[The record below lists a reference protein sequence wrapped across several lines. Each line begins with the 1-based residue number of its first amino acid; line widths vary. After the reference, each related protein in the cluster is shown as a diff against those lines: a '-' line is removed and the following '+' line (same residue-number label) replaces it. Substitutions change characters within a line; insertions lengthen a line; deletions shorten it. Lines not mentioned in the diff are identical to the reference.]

1 MRTRPLLLDG
11 RPLRASPQLSPA
23 NVASL
28 GGLRGRLEY
37 GPRALGNRSILADPR
52 SADMKDRI
60 NLSIKYREEFRPFC
74 PSVLF
79 SRQNEY
85 FEDAF
90 DAPFMVV
97 TFPVDERVKKI
108 IPAVVHVDGT
118 ARIQSVHPE
127 TNPPYSRLIGEF
139 GKSKYGSDP
148 DQHQPQYQRAADG
161 QFAAGGAA
169 HLFLFGAG
177 VLYLGPYRL
186 SKPA

>member
-1 MRTRPLLLDG
+1 VRTRPLLLDG
-11 RPLRASPQLSPA
+11 GPPRPSPQLSRA

-52 SADMKDRI
+52 SAGMKDRI

-74 PSVLF
+74 PSILF

-97 TFPVDERVKKI
+97 TFPVDERVKEI

-118 ARIQSVHPE
+118 ARIQSVHHE
-127 TNPPYSRLIGEF
+127 SNPLYSRLIGEF
-139 GKSKYGSDP
+139 GKASSVP
-148 DQHQPQYQRAADG
+148 MLINTSLNINEQPTVNSPLEALHTYFCLGLD
-161 QFAAGGAA
+161 
-169 HLFLFGAG
+169 L
-177 VLYLGPYRL
+177 LYLGPYRL